1 MNRARRSFP
10 DPLSPVMSTVE
21 STCATRRARSSVH
34 TIAGLELARPEGV
47 ELDHMR
53 DFRVDEGTS
62 EENQ

>member
-1 MNRARRSFP
+1 
-10 DPLSPVMSTVE
+10 VMSTVE

-34 TIAGLELARPEGV
+34 TIAGLELARPECV